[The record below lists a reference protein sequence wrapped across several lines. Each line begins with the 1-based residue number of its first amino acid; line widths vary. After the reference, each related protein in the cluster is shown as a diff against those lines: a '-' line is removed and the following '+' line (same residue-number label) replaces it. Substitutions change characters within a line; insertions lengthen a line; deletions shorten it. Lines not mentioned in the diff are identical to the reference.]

1 MTKIFFEQFLNFI
14 RILKI
19 FYEIKHT
26 EKKWIFFYE
35 NELILRDCKQES
47 IIQKVRKTSVKAAKR
62 SHEFF
67 VKSF

>member
-1 MTKIFFEQFLNFI
+1 MKLNI
-14 RILKI
+14 P
-19 FYEIKHT
+19 
-26 EKKWIFFYE
+26 KKSGFFFYE